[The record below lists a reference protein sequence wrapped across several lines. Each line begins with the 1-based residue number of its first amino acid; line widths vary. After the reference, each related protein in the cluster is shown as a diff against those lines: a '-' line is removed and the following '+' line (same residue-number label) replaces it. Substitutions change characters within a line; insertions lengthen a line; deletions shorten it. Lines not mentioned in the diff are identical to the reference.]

1 MGPARPRAARGEVGL
16 NVGVKAD
23 PNILVA
29 PEMAP
34 GWDAWPLRAPERG
47 SLEQASAEGV
57 GVKRGHGV
65 QVTETHG
72 PPGAMKKSVGRPL
85 GCPQNQQ
92 DTWRDQAWEKDRNQ
106 ERQGSSP
113 QMKGV
118 SQNHSCPGRISQ
130 LSLRLGIF
138 PSKV

>member
-85 GCPQNQQ
+85 G
-92 DTWRDQAWEKDRNQ
+92 A
-106 ERQGSSP
+106 
-113 QMKGV
+113 
-118 SQNHSCPGRISQ
+118 HRISRTPGET
-130 LSLRLGIF
+130 RLGKKTGTRRGRAAA
-138 PSKV
+138 PR